1 MPTIQQYVVTNVV
14 TPLNMTHNIKSTS
27 GSVIFRIKD
36 PKSKTDTPIILDY
49 SFGRGNRLRYSTGF
63 KVLPNNWD
71 SGKQRIRAKSTIKNR
86 EDINYKLL
94 ELKSEFIKE
103 VGKLELSLKI
113 NKKELRRILDEVSG
127 RKVIKEDRPQTFFE
141 FADSYIESRKS
152 QLENAKSIRLSPITV
167 KSYQQ
172 TINRLK
178 DFNKEKQYALDFHNI
193 NLDFYYS
200 FIGFLEEGSYSLN
213 TIGKHIKNLKT
224 ILNRATALGLNL
236 NLQYKQ
242 NEFKTFTEVTTEIY
256 LNTDEI
262 DKFYNIDLSDK
273 PHWEKARD
281 IFIIGYYT
289 GQRVSDYNRLT
300 NECIK
305 SFNEKKVFEIFQQKT
320 NKTVYIPIHKR
331 VWEIMEKR
339 YNGKLP
345 SMMAHKDINKYIKL
359 VGEKL
364 EIDEVIIYEYT
375 EGGVRVKEPVPK
387 YNMIETH
394 TARRSFCTNLYL
406 MKIPIIDIMAITGHT
421 TEKEFYKYIRITPKE
436 RAVKIANNAFFGNN

>member
-1 MPTIQQYVVTNVV
+1 MTSNIQ
-14 TPLNMTHNIKSTS
+14 STS
-27 GSVIFRIKD
+27 GTVHFRLKVA
-36 PKSKTDTPIILDY
+36 KSKSETPIILDY
-49 SFGRGNRLRYSTGF
+49 SYGRGNRLRYSTGY
-63 KVLPNNWD
+63 KVLPKNWD
-71 SGKQRIRAKSTIKNR
+71 IGKQRVRAVSTIKNR
-86 EDINYKLL
+86 EAINSDLKKL
-94 ELKSEFIKE
+94 ESDFIEE
-103 VGKLELSLKI
+103 VGKLDLSLKT
-113 NKKELRRILDEVSG
+113 NKKQLRRILDEVSG
-127 RKVIKEDRPQTFFE
+127 KEVENQKKPQTFFE

-152 QLENAKSIRLSPITV
+152 QLENAKSVKLSPITV
-167 KSYQQ
+167 RSYQQ

-178 DFNKEKQYALDFHNI
+178 EFNSEKDFELDFSNI
-193 NLDFYYS
+193 DLDFYYA
-200 FIGFLEEGSYSLN
+200 FIGYLEEGSYSLN

-256 LNTDEI
+256 LNIDEI

-300 NECIK
+300 NEDIK

-331 VWEIMEKR
+331 VWEVMEKR

-345 SMMAHKDINKYIKL
+345 SMMPHKDINKYIKL
-359 VGEKL
+359 VGKKL

-375 EGGVRVKEPVPK
+375 KGGLRVKEPVPK

-406 MKIPIIDIMAITGHT
+406 LKIPIIDIMAITGHT